1 MFIFAFTG
9 AYASVHWMG
18 VCVSGAI
25 FGFAMIILYIGAN
38 SYIVDSYSNFA
49 ASAIAA
55 KTVMRS
61 CIGSSIPLFVNQ
73 MFHAMKFQW
82 AGLLL
87 ALVACVIGPMP
98 FIFYRYGEQ
107 IRCRSQRA
115 TKARRGQGAQNDL
128 KGSGH

>member
-1 MFIFAFTG
+1 MFAFTG
-9 AYASVHWMG
+9 AYARVHWIG

-61 CIGSSIPLFVNQ
+61 CIGSTIPLFVDQ
-73 MFHAMKFQW
+73 MFHGMGFQY

-98 FIFYRYGEQ
+98 FIFYRYGEK
-107 IRCRSQRA
+107 IRCGSKRA
-115 TKARRGQGAQNDL
+115 SKARRGQGAEKDPNA
-128 KGSGH
+128 SGH